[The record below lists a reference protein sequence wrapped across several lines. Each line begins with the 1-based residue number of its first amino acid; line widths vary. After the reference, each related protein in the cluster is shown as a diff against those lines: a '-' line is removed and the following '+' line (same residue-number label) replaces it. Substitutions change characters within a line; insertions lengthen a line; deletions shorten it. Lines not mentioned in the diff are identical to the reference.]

1 MLLLLL
7 DTKRMQLLLY
17 TLPWLRALYTLKLLY
32 TNIITKLY
40 TISDVAEDVC
50 KRRECGGVAR
60 SALAK
65 KNARRSPIIAIGFSL
80 SLHLLRKTNGALRF
94 LAFIAVCSGCVTSFF
109 FLLLNLF
116 FFL

>member
-17 TLPWLRALYTLKLLY
+17 TLPQLRALYTLKLLY

-65 KNARRSPIIAIGFSL
+65 KSARRSPIVAIGFSL
-80 SLHLLRKTNGALRF
+80 SLHLLRKTN
-94 LAFIAVCSGCVTSFF
+94 
-109 FLLLNLF
+109 
-116 FFL
+116 